1 MKCFGISVCAF
12 SYPDLTVWV
21 PACMRVCTCAMSFK
35 DRELELNLLVAFSWL
50 SLRRAWGRS
59 WALRIHTF
67 LSAPKHVLILP
78 GGNSPPFISYP
89 VSYRGNA
96 VESQNLLVQHFARC
110 ECQSLNPRSGVH
122 RTPPTSRAGQRLA
135 CGNVP
140 HHNLVVFEIFINY
153 CVTYVF
159 VCVCLCTHVYRQVP
173 WDQRVILRSQ
183 SSPFMVALGIK
194 LCLSGLQGKHFH
206 LLRQLASLQTTYFN
220 SSNGKAARESLL
232 KSSYWKL
239 ASSFPLST
247 H

>member
-110 ECQSLNPRSGVH
+110 ECVAKPKERCSQNTSHQQGGPKTGMWECSTPQS
-122 RTPPTSRAGQRLA
+122 
-135 CGNVP
+135 CGFWN
-140 HHNLVVFEIFINY
+140 FY
-153 CVTYVF
+153 
-159 VCVCLCTHVYRQVP
+159 
-173 WDQRVILRSQ
+173 
-183 SSPFMVALGIK
+183 
-194 LCLSGLQGKHFH
+194 
-206 LLRQLASLQTTYFN
+206 
-220 SSNGKAARESLL
+220 
-232 KSSYWKL
+232 
-239 ASSFPLST
+239 
-247 H
+247 